1 MKCLS
6 CEHMNR
12 EGRAFCAQCGA
23 ALPVACKTCRF
34 LNEPGDRF
42 CGGCGTEL
50 RGGHGTGAE
59 PSPPPV
65 RVEDEAERR
74 PLTILFTDLVGS
86 TEMSLRMDAEDLRDI
101 IRGYQVSCARVIEQY
116 GGFVARYMGDG
127 IMAYFGY
134 PQAHEDDAERAIRAA
149 LDIVEAVH
157 ALDADIGAEKGVQL
171 AVRAGLASGQV
182 VVGDLIGEGASEER
196 AVVGDTPNLAA
207 RMQGLADSNCVVV
220 DPAAYRLAGDVFK
233 ARDLGLKDVKGSP
246 DPIRVWQILEP
257 ADTQSRFDTAL
268 KARLSPLVGRT
279 EELNRLRESWKRAS
293 AGQGQVVMV
302 SGDAG
307 IGKTRLARTAYAHIA
322 DADTLRIRFQCSPL
336 YTNSAFQPVIEQI
349 RYAADIDPAEHP
361 DSKFEKV
368 GAFLARFSQ
377 DTDECRALLARL
389 LSIASEGRYTEVNLG
404 PSQLKQRTIAVLSDL
419 LLALAGDGPMLALFE
434 DIHWADPSSMEL
446 LDNVVGRVAGA
457 PLMLICT
464 YRPEHIARW
473 GDLDN
478 VTTIDLERLD
488 GAQSRE
494 LVERLLEDAGL
505 PARLE
510 REIIDKTD
518 GVPLFVEEL
527 IRALSAGSV
536 DDRQATGHA
545 RELAVPDTLQSSLM
559 SRLDRLE
566 GAKSVAQTGAAIG
579 REFPYR
585 LLAAVASLLT
595 AELDSALYSLQ
606 GEALVDRRGLP
617 PESLYSFRHGLLRD
631 AAYQS
636 LLRRRR
642 QDIHGRIAAALEED
656 FKSYWESNPEVL
668 AHHLTEANQIGKAIE
683 YWEAAARKAEEA
695 FANIE
700 AERHFQRAI
709 ELVGKLPDTPERI
722 QLELR
727 LLTSMGAVLINN
739 HGPGSPSVAELYRRC
754 HRLCEE
760 IGRGDDVLTS
770 EEHFATLWGL
780 WRTCESLKVAMD
792 LVDQMRVLGEREQ
805 RPDLVLQAHHS
816 GWATSFNLG
825 NLTSCL
831 EYVEIGECLY
841 DAVAHRDHASLYG
854 GHDPQVCA
862 HGVSAVALCLRGFP
876 DQASERIQRAIDTAH
891 ALGHPGSLA
900 HALDFAVTFD
910 RMCDDPERALE
921 RAHALAAC
929 GAEHE
934 FADYEIRGRAFR
946 GWALARLGKVEE
958 GLSELRASILAQRE
972 TGTSE
977 DFSFFLEMLAEVYG
991 LAGQPAEGLTAIDEA
1006 LQDALRNEA
1015 AFWSAATKR
1024 RQARLTIQDDA
1035 SRAADAIGYLREAVT
1050 IARQQRA
1057 RLLELQSAL
1066 DLARLLKQAG
1076 EIADARS
1083 VMETGYGGLTEGLD
1097 LPLMVESRAFIASC
1111 D

>member
-23 ALPVACKTCRF
+23 ALPVTCGTCRF

-50 RGGHGTGAE
+50 PGARPARAE
-59 PSPPPV
+59 PPPPPAQAD
-65 RVEDEAERR
+65 DEAERR

-86 TEMSLRMDAEDLRDI
+86 TEMSLGMDAEDLRDI
-101 IRGYQVSCARVIEQY
+101 IRGYQVSCARVIERY

-134 PQAHEDDAERAIRAA
+134 PQAHEEDAERAIRAA
-149 LDIVEAVH
+149 LEVVEAVR

-171 AVRAGLASGQV
+171 AVRAGIASGLV

-220 DPAAYRLAGDVFK
+220 DPAAYRLAGDAFK
-233 ARDLGLKDVKGSP
+233 TRDLGLRDVKGSP
-246 DPIRVWQILEP
+246 DPVRVWQILEP
-257 ADTQSRFDTAL
+257 RDTQSRFDTAL

-279 EELNRLRESWKRAS
+279 DELNRLRESWKRAS
-293 AGQGQVVMV
+293 AGQGQVVML

-322 DADTLRIRFQCSPL
+322 DADTLRIRYQCSPL
-336 YTNSAFQPVIEQI
+336 YTNSAFQPFIEQI
-349 RYAADIDPAEHP
+349 HHAAGIDLTEHP
-361 DSKFEKV
+361 DSKFEKIKT
-368 GAFLARFSQ
+368 FLQRFAQ
-377 DTDECRALLARL
+377 DTDEYRALLGRL
-389 LSIASEGRYTEVNLG
+389 LSVSSEDRYTELNLG
-404 PSQLKQRTIAVLSDL
+404 PTQLKQRTISVLSDQ
-419 LLALAGDGPMLALFE
+419 LLALAGGGPMLALFE
-434 DIHWADPSSMEL
+434 DMHWADPSSLEL
-446 LDNVVGRVAGA
+446 LDSIVEQAKGV

-464 YRPEHIARW
+464 YRPEHIGRW
-473 GDLDN
+473 ANLDH
-478 VTTIDLERLD
+478 VTSIELERLD
-488 GAQSRE
+488 GAHSAE
-494 LVERLLEDAGL
+494 LVHRLLEDAEL
-505 PARLE
+505 PAELE
-510 REIIDKTD
+510 KEIMEKTD

-527 IRALSAGSV
+527 IRALSASSG
-536 DDRQATGHA
+536 DGGATQGRT
-545 RELAVPDTLQSSLM
+545 RELAIPDTLQSSLM
-559 SRLDRLE
+559 SRLDRLDA
-566 GAKSVAQTGAAIG
+566 AKSVAQTGAAIG
-579 REFPYR
+579 RDFPYR
-585 LLAAVASLLT
+585 LLAAVASLVT
-595 AELDSALYSLQ
+595 KELDSALYSLQ

-617 PESLYSFRHGLLRD
+617 PNSLYTFRHGLLRD

-642 QDIHGRIAAALEED
+642 QEIHGRIAAALEQD

-668 AHHLTEANQIGKAIE
+668 AHHLTEADQGGKAIE
-683 YWEAAARKAEEA
+683 YWEAAARRAA
-695 FANIE
+695 DSSANIE

-709 ELVGKLPDTPERI
+709 ELVQKLPAGPERT

-754 HRLCEE
+754 HKLCEE

-805 RPDLVLQAHHS
+805 RSDLVLQAHHS

-831 EYVEIGECLY
+831 EYIEIGECLY
-841 DAVAHRDHASLYG
+841 DADAHRDHAALYG

-862 HGVSAVALCLRGFP
+862 HGIGAVALCLRGFP
-876 DQASERIQRAIDTAH
+876 DQASARITRAIDSARE
-891 ALGHPGSLA
+891 LKHPGSLA

-910 RMCDDPERALE
+910 RMCDDPGRTLE
-921 RAHALAAC
+921 RAQALVAC
-929 GAEHE
+929 GAEHG
-934 FADYEIRGRAFR
+934 FADYEVRGRAFR
-946 GWALARLGKVEE
+946 GWALARLGKSEE

-991 LAGQPAEGLTAIDEA
+991 LVGQPGEGLTAIDEA
-1006 LQDALRNEA
+1006 LHDALRNEA

-1024 RQARLTIQDDA
+1024 REALLTVQNDE
-1035 SRAADAIGYLREAVT
+1035 SQTADAIAFLHEAVA
-1050 IARQQRA
+1050 IAREQRA
-1057 RLLELQSAL
+1057 RLLELQATL
-1066 DLARLLKQAG
+1066 DLARLLKRAG
-1076 EIADARS
+1076 ELDDARS
-1083 VMETGYGGLTEGLD
+1083 VIEVGYGGMTEGLD
-1097 LPLMVESRAFIASC
+1097 LPVMIESREFIASC
-1111 D
+1111 E